1 MKDHFRVKTS
11 NTHRARSRVALT
23 NLVHGKAFNIRLF
36 QKKKKEGDVSEQ
48 KLCGQGEK
56 SQGTEPKAFW
66 TPPPPLLPN
75 TGHMLV
81 QCGSKGMWDPLQ

>member
-1 MKDHFRVKTS
+1 MKDHFRIKTS

-23 NLVHGKAFNIRLF
+23 NLVHGKAFNIGLF
-36 QKKKKEGDVSEQ
+36 KKKKRGGCEWVEAVWTRR
-48 KLCGQGEK
+48 E

-81 QCGSKGMWDPLQ
+81 QCGSKGKRDPFQ